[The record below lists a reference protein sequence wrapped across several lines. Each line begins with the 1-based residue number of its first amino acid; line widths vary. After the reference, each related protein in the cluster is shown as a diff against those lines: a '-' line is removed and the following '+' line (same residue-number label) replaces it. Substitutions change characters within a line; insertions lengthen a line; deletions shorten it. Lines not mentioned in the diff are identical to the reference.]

1 MNKGIIFFVLL
12 LVCLSTARAAV
23 LQGTVYDAN
32 LIPMKNVLVE
42 VDSSPVQRL
51 LTPEGKYVFNLLPGA
66 YMIKVK
72 GGPGLTGILT
82 EEKAVINK
90 EGTFTIDLFV
100 FPNVEENGTAF
111 DTNNATADILDIITE
126 KKNDVYRTVLFLI
139 VLLVIILL
147 MKRKYLQKGK
157 QAGNNNGLEP
167 DTDELLEKMRNAGG
181 RMTQKELR
189 KAFPFSEAKMSLM
202 ITELEAKGKIEKIKK
217 GRGNVLIVKK

>member
-1 MNKGIIFFVLL
+1 MNKGIIVCILL
-12 LVCLSTARAAV
+12 LICLSTVHAAV
-23 LQGTVYDAN
+23 LQGTVYDDN

-51 LTPEGKYVFNLLPGA
+51 LAPEGKYMFNLLPGT
-66 YMIKVK
+66 YTVKVK
-72 GGPGLTGILT
+72 AGSGLTGIIT
-82 EEKAVINK
+82 EEKAVISK

-100 FPNVEENGTAF
+100 FPNIEENDTAF
-111 DTNNATADILDIITE
+111 DTTNTTADILDIVTE

-139 VLLVIILL
+139 VLLVIMLL
-147 MKRKYLQKGK
+147 IKRKYLQKRK
-157 QAGNNNGLEP
+157 QAENNKGIEP
-167 DTDELLEKMRNAGG
+167 DTDELLKKMNNAGG